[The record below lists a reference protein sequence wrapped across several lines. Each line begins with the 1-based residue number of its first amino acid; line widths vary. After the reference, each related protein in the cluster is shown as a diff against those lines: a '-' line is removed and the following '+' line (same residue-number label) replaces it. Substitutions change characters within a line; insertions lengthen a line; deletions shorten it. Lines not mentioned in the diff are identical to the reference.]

1 MADPESLSEHKVFS
15 FQNML
20 YLAYTPL
27 VNMTEQQTG
36 NPEGQHVH
44 RIIMFFFSKWLEQER
59 VDLMGSFR
67 MLIPQESLSLSLH
80 SK

>member
-1 MADPESLSEHKVFS
+1 MADPESLSEHQVFS

-20 YLAYTPL
+20 FLAFTPL
-27 VNMTEQQTG
+27 VNMTEQPTG

-44 RIIMFFFSKWLEQER
+44 RIIRVFFSNWLEKER